1 MIYLVIGLCVAVILL
16 GKILLDTLD
25 YVSDLQA
32 NLEIL
37 DDAVNQLY
45 SEIFGENYCDCDDHR
60 DGLTI
65 L

>member
-45 SEIFGENYCDCDDHR
+45 DEVFGDEYCDCESHES
-60 DGLTI
+60 LTI